1 MVVREDPEIRLLLD
15 RAQGGSRSAVGQLLA
30 RHRVRLRRMVAVRLD
45 GRLSAR
51 VDPSDVV
58 QETLALAAQRFDDY
72 LREPPLP
79 FYPWLR
85 QIALERLID
94 IHRRHLRTAGRAV
107 WREEFWRPSDSSA
120 LEWADQLAA
129 SDSGPFRRLV
139 REELAARL
147 QAAMNDLEAA
157 DREVLMLR
165 YLEQLSTAETAAVLG
180 ISETA
185 VKQRLL
191 RAVRRLRGHRDGAG
205 GESCL

>member
-30 RHRVRLRRMVAVRLD
+30 RHRPRLRRMVAVRLD

-58 QETLALAAQRFDDY
+58 QETLALAAQRFEDY

-94 IHRRHLRTAGRAV
+94 VHRRHLRATGRAV

-129 SDSGPFRRLV
+129 NDSGPFRRLV

-147 QAAMNDLEAA
+147 QGAMADLEAA

-180 ISETA
+180 VSETA

-191 RAVRRLRGHRDGAG
+191 RAVRRLRGHLEGAG